1 MKIFLNEQAIY
12 QLEELMRR
20 AGHTNHQHC
29 LQVLITTTTNNI
41 RRSDEKKKLQTPD
54 TSI

>member
-29 LQVLITTTTNNI
+29 LQVLISTVTNNI
-41 RRSDEKKKLQTPD
+41 RKADAKTQTA
-54 TSI
+54 SI

>member
-1 MKIFLNEQAIY
+1 MKIFLNERAIY

-29 LQVLITTTTNNI
+29 LQVLITTVTNNI
-41 RRSDEKKKLQTPD
+41 RKADAKKQT
-54 TSI
+54 TNI